1 MSEEKYDLVILG
13 GGTAGY
19 VSAIRASQLG
29 KKVALV
35 EKSLLGGTCLHK
47 GCIPTKAL
55 LKSAEVMRTVTNATD
70 FGVDVDG
77 FKLNFGRIQ
86 ERKNEVVSQMFSGV
100 NHLMEHNSIDVFNG
114 TGRILGPSIFS
125 PQSGTISVEYED
137 GESELIPNNNV
148 LITTGSQPMSLP
160 FLSFDHKVVLS
171 SDDILQLEQL
181 PNNLAIIGGGVIG
194 LEFASLMTDFGV
206 DVTVIEAGARILP
219 TESKAIAKTL
229 RKELTD
235 RGVAFYEN
243 TQLSESDITVD
254 KDHINIKLND
264 EIVQFEK
271 ALISIGRLP
280 NTDDIGL
287 NNTKIQLTDKKH
299 IVVNEYQQTDDKH
312 IYAAGDCIGNL
323 QLAHVGSKEGIIAI
337 EHMFDQSPPPIDY
350 NKMPKCVYTQPEV
363 ASIGLNMDQAKSEN
377 IKAKAVKVPFK
388 AIGKAVIENT
398 TNQSGFCEVIID
410 QEQDTV
416 LGLNMI
422 GPHVTELI
430 NEVSLF
436 QFMNGSTL
444 ELGLTT
450 HAHPSL
456 SEVLMELGLKVENRS
471 IHV

>member
-1 MSEEKYDLVILG
+1 
-13 GGTAGY
+13 
-19 VSAIRASQLG
+19 
-29 KKVALV
+29 
-35 EKSLLGGTCLHK
+35 
-47 GCIPTKAL
+47 
-55 LKSAEVMRTVTNATD
+55 
-70 FGVDVDG
+70 
-77 FKLNFGRIQ
+77 
-86 ERKNEVVSQMFSGV
+86 
-100 NHLMEHNSIDVFNG
+100 
-114 TGRILGPSIFS
+114 
-125 PQSGTISVEYED
+125 
-137 GESELIPNNNV
+137 
-148 LITTGSQPMSLP
+148 MSLP

-171 SDDILQLEQL
+171 SDILQLEQL

-337 EHMFDQSPPPIDY
+337 EH
-350 NKMPKCVYTQPEV
+350 V
-363 ASIGLNMDQAKSEN
+363 
-377 IKAKAVKVPFK
+377 
-388 AIGKAVIENT
+388 
-398 TNQSGFCEVIID
+398 
-410 QEQDTV
+410 
-416 LGLNMI
+416 
-422 GPHVTELI
+422 
-430 NEVSLF
+430 
-436 QFMNGSTL
+436 
-444 ELGLTT
+444 
-450 HAHPSL
+450 
-456 SEVLMELGLKVENRS
+456 
-471 IHV
+471 